1 MDTSQWA
8 RTLDV
13 SQEAVELYRRSD
25 VIDLHIDSF
34 IWHRLFGYDVRQR
47 NSRGWLGRRFYGHAD
62 LPRAIDG
69 GLTGATWVITTNPFR
84 TRRGRLRAF
93 QQNLQRLRSAL
104 DETPGVRH
112 VRDTTEYQAAR
123 AAGEHGAFI
132 GIQGGNALDDGLEA
146 LELLQ
151 DGAVLRVT
159 LVHFTGARAATSSAP
174 WKSRMAPL
182 TDFGRD
188 YVRRLNE
195 LRIGVDLAHINRRGF
210 FDVVEVHDPSLPLF
224 VTHTGVSGVYE
235 HWRNVD
241 DEQLKAIAD
250 TGGTI
255 GVIAQTF
262 FLGRRNV
269 NAATV
274 VDHIQHIVD
283 TVGED
288 HASIGTD
295 WDGAIIPPADLVEP
309 YMLPRLVQE
318 MLDRRWSDVRI
329 AKILGGNV
337 LRVVELLRG

>member
-1 MDTSQWA
+1 MDSSEWA
-8 RTLDV
+8 KALNV
-13 SQEAVELYRRSD
+13 SEEAVELYRRSD

-34 IWHRLFGYDVRQR
+34 IWHRLLGYDLRRR
-47 NSRGWLGRRFYGHAD
+47 NSRGLLGRWFYGHAD

-93 QQNLQRLRSAL
+93 QRNLQRLRSML
-104 DETPGVRH
+104 DQTPGVRH
-112 VRDTTEYQAAR
+112 VSNAAQYRAAR
-123 AAGEHGAFI
+123 VAGEHGAFI

-151 DGAVLRVT
+151 NGAVLRVT
-159 LVHFTGARAATSSAP
+159 LVHFTQARAATSSAP
-174 WKSRMAPL
+174 WKSRSEPL
-182 TDFGRD
+182 TGFGRD

-210 FDVVEVHDPSLPLF
+210 FDAVEVHDPSLPLL
-224 VTHTGVSGVYE
+224 VTHTGVSGVYR
-235 HWRNVD
+235 HWRNID
-241 DEQLKAIAD
+241 DEQLKAIAN

-255 GVIAQTF
+255 GVIAQTL

-274 VDHIQHIVD
+274 VDHIAHVVH

-295 WDGAIIPPADLVEP
+295 WDGAIIPPADLAEP

-318 MLDRRWSDVRI
+318 MLDRGWSDARI